1 MLGKNLRAPGA
12 EVGVPPLILSLS
24 DEFSPAPVES
34 VLLLIVDRLREVKSL
49 KSTVLDLVGRRTD
62 DDRVR
67 LELGAMYGRVYQ
79 GREVEVNDGGREV
92 SSEVIGAGLAE
103 RSGKGGTT
111 NIDPATVLEEEFDEL
126 GTLCV

>member
-12 EVGVPPLILSLS
+12 EVEDAPLLRSLS
-24 DEFSPAPVES
+24 DEFSPAPAES
-34 VLLLIVDRLREVKSL
+34 ELFLLVDRLLVVKSL

-67 LELGAMYGRVYQ
+67 LGFGAMYGRVCQ
-79 GREVEVNDGGREV
+79 GREVNVGGREV
-92 SSEVIGAGLAE
+92 SSEAIGAGLAE

-111 NIDPATVLEEEFDEL
+111 NADPAMVLEEEFDEL